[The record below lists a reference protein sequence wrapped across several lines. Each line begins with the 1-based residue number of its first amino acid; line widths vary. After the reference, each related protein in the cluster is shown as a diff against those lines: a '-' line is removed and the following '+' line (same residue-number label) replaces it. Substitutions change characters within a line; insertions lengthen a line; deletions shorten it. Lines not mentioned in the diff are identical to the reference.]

1 MTDTTFDDTRAPLG
15 VGRIVGDTFSILFRK
30 LPAILILGFIP
41 ALVQLLIVTVLPGQI
56 ASQLAF
62 DGTVEFDGSS
72 YAMAVLVVF
81 LLSMLTSSIVTAM
94 IVQLSYDAKLDR
106 PSRIGRYFA
115 SAIGNL
121 PAVFLLSILSTIL
134 FILGW
139 VAFLVPGLWLMSV
152 FSVFVPAIV
161 IEGAGFRA
169 LGRSARLTKN
179 YRWPIVGTMVL
190 IFLCIAVFSAVLG
203 AVVGLVTGSFFGGP
217 TIVQMILEAI
227 GNGLTYG
234 MFSIAVALVF
244 ARLKEIKEGV
254 GVADL
259 VEVFR

>member
-15 VGRIVGDTFSILFRK
+15 VGQIVGDTFSILFRK

-41 ALVQLLIVTVLPGQI
+41 ALIQILIVSLLPGQI
-56 ASQLAF
+56 GSQLAAGETF
-62 DGTVEFDGSS
+62 EFDGSS
-72 YAMAVLVVF
+72 FAVAFAVAF
-81 LLSMLTSSIVTAM
+81 LLSLLTSSIVTAM
-94 IVQLSYDAKLDR
+94 IVQLSYDAKLSR
-106 PSRIGRYFA
+106 PTRIGQYFA
-115 SAIGNL
+115 SAIRNL
-121 PAVFLLSILSTIL
+121 PAILALSIVSTVL
-134 FILGW
+134 FGVGW
-139 VAFLVPGLWLMSV
+139 LAFVVPGLWLMSV

-190 IFLCIAVFSAVLG
+190 IFLCLVLV
-203 AVVGLVTGSFFGGP
+203 ATVVGAAIGFVSGFVFG
-217 TIVQMILEAI
+217 TTSLLAMVLEAI

-234 MFSIAVALVF
+234 IFSIAVALIF
-244 ARLKEIKEGV
+244 ARLKEIKEGI